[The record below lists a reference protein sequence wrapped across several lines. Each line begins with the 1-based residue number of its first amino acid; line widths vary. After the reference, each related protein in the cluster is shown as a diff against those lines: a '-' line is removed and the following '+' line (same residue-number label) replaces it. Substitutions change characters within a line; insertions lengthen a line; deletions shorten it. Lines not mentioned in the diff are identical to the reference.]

1 MLVSAKA
8 AADIQMLMEQ
18 AGQTNRLGRAP
29 PRQEPIRVPARLDW
43 HEVKKVAHYWL
54 EVDAFAQPMRC
65 GKIHCRIDWVEGK
78 PQSAIPITTKCAS
91 DDVLVAAGPR

>member
-29 PRQEPIRVPARLDW
+29 PRQEPIRVLARLDW

-54 EVDAFAQPMRC
+54 EVDAFAQPMRVREDSLPYRL
-65 GKIHCRIDWVEGK
+65 GGRET
-78 PQSAIPITTKCAS
+78 SKCNS
-91 DDVLVAAGPR
+91 YHNEMCFR